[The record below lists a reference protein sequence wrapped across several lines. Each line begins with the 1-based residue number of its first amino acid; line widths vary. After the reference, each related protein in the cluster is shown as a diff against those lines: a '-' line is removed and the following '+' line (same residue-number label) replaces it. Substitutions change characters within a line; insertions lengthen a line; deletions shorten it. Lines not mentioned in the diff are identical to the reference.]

1 MKYKDLETLNKII
14 EELKASPNADE
25 NIQFVLRLAD
35 ESVKAETLQELIQSG
50 QSTALTPSNDK
61 QDKEAKFGLK
71 FTTKEIDQMPKT
83 FKKEFRAEGCTA
95 RIRKRQTGKN
105 SYTYEIRYRRNGY
118 NITITDKNLENGKS
132 RFLEALKM
140 AEETRHYGNVPYTF
154 NAFSNYYFQKFRIHK
169 VTPQTF
175 KKDMSRYNLYLKPYF
190 KEKPIKRITPDDC
203 QRLLDDIKA
212 TGKGKT
218 TEEIRALLM
227 VIFKMAI
234 AHNLIDRNPL
244 DVVLYIKHE
253 NQHGEALTKE
263 EERILLTAL
272 KDNPYRSAFA
282 LALYTGLRPNELKT
296 AKIDGKFIVAINSKR
311 KNGKIEY
318 KKIPITKM
326 LAPYLED
333 QELNI
338 PCYRYMREKV
348 KEILPNHKLY
358 DLRTTFYSRCKEC
371 GISEHAM
378 KEFVGHSLG
387 KLGNAYTDLSEE
399 FLVEEGEK
407 FVY

>member
-1 MKYKDLETLNKII
+1 MD
-14 EELKASPNADE
+14 
-25 NIQFVLRLAD
+25 LAD
-35 ESVKAETLQELIQSG
+35 KSIKAETLEDLMRNGNTTG
-50 QSTALTPSNDK
+50 QPSEQK
-61 QDKEAKFGLK
+61 QDEQAKVGLK
-71 FTTKEIDQMPKT
+71 FTNEEIRQMPKT

-95 RIRKRQTGKN
+95 HIRKRPCGKETF
-105 SYTYEIRYRRNGY
+105 TYEIRYRRNGY
-118 NITITDKNLENGKS
+118 NITITDKNLENGKR
-132 RFLEALKM
+132 RFIEALKM
-140 AEETRHYGNVPYTF
+140 AEETKQYGNIPYTF

-190 KEKPIKRITPDDC
+190 KEKPLKRITPDDC

-212 TGKGKT
+212 TGKSKT

-234 AHNLIDRNPL
+234 AHHLINHNPL
-244 DVVLYIKHE
+244 DVVFYTKHE
-253 NQHGEALTKE
+253 NEHGEALTKE
-263 EERILLTAL
+263 EERILFTAL
-272 KDNPYRSAFA
+272 ADNLYRSAFA

-296 AKIDGKFIVAINSKR
+296 AKIEGKFIVAINSKR

-326 LAPYLED
+326 LAPYLEGRK
-333 QELNI
+333 LNI

-387 KLGNAYTDLSEE
+387 KLGNAYTDLSDV
-399 FLVEEGEK
+399 FLLREGEK
-407 FVY
+407 FAY

>member
-1 MKYKDLETLNKII
+1 MTYKELQKINEIIETL
-14 EELKASPNADE
+14 KATPNADE
-25 NIQFVLRLAD
+25 NIQFVLDLAD
-35 ESVKAETLQELIQSG
+35 KSMKAETLEELMRNG
-50 QSTALTPSNDK
+50 NTTEGPSEQN
-61 QDKEAKFGLK
+61 QDEQAKFGLK
-71 FTTKEIDQMPKT
+71 FTNEEIRQMPKT

-95 RIRKRQTGKN
+95 RIRKRPCGKETF
-105 SYTYEIRYRRNGY
+105 TYEIRYRRNGY
-118 NITITDKNLENGKS
+118 NITITDKNLEKGKR
-132 RFLEALKM
+132 RFIEALKM
-140 AEETRHYGNVPYTF
+140 AEEAKSYGNIPYTF
-154 NAFSNYYFQKFRIHK
+154 NAFANYYFQKFRIHK

-203 QRLLDDIKA
+203 QRLLDGIKE

-218 TEEIRALLM
+218 TEEIRSLLM

-234 AHNLIDRNPL
+234 AHNLISHNPL
-244 DVVLYIKHE
+244 DVVLYTKHE
-253 NQHGEALTKE
+253 NEHGEALTKE
-263 EERILLTAL
+263 EEGILFKAL
-272 KDNPYRSAFA
+272 EGNPYRSAFA
-282 LALYTGLRPNELKT
+282 LALYTGLRPNEYKT
-296 AKIDGKFIVAINSKR
+296 AKIEGKFIVAINSKR

-326 LAPYLED
+326 LAPYLEE

-387 KLGNAYTDLSEE
+387 ALGNAYTDLSDE
-399 FLVEEGEK
+399 FLLKEGEK
-407 FVY
+407 FTY

>member
-1 MKYKDLETLNKII
+1 
-14 EELKASPNADE
+14 
-25 NIQFVLRLAD
+25 
-35 ESVKAETLQELIQSG
+35 
-50 QSTALTPSNDK
+50 
-61 QDKEAKFGLK
+61 
-71 FTTKEIDQMPKT
+71 
-83 FKKEFRAEGCTA
+83 
-95 RIRKRQTGKN
+95 
-105 SYTYEIRYRRNGY
+105 
-118 NITITDKNLENGKS
+118 
-132 RFLEALKM
+132 
-140 AEETRHYGNVPYTF
+140 
-154 NAFSNYYFQKFRIHK
+154 
-169 VTPQTF
+169 
-175 KKDMSRYNLYLKPYF
+175 MSRYNLYLKPYF

-203 QRLLDDIKA
+203 QRLLDGIKE

-218 TEEIRALLM
+218 TEEIRSLLM

-234 AHNLIDRNPL
+234 AHNLISHNPL
-244 DVVLYIKHE
+244 DVVLYTKHE
-253 NQHGEALTKE
+253 NEHGEALTKE
-263 EERILLTAL
+263 EEGILFKAL
-272 KDNPYRSAFA
+272 EGNPYRSAFA
-282 LALYTGLRPNELKT
+282 LALYTGLRPNEYKT
-296 AKIDGKFIVAINSKR
+296 AKIEGKFIVAINSKR

-326 LAPYLED
+326 LAPYLEE

-387 KLGNAYTDLSEE
+387 ALGNAYTDLSDE
-399 FLVEEGEK
+399 FLLKEGEK

>member
-1 MKYKDLETLNKII
+1 
-14 EELKASPNADE
+14 
-25 NIQFVLRLAD
+25 
-35 ESVKAETLQELIQSG
+35 
-50 QSTALTPSNDK
+50 
-61 QDKEAKFGLK
+61 
-71 FTTKEIDQMPKT
+71 MPKT
-83 FKKEFRAEGCTA
+83 FKKEFRVEGCTA

-118 NITITDKNLENGKS
+118 NITITDKNLENGKR

-212 TGKGKT
+212 MGKGKT
-218 TEEIRALLM
+218 TEEIRGLLM

-234 AHNLIDRNPL
+234 AHNLITHNPL
-244 DVVLYIKHE
+244 DVVLYTKHE
-253 NQHGEALTKE
+253 NQHGEALTKD
-263 EERILLTAL
+263 EERILLIAL

-326 LAPYLED
+326 LAPYLEG

-358 DLRTTFYSRCKEC
+358 DLRTTFYTRCKEC

-399 FLVEEGEK
+399 FLLEEGEK